1 MMSASVARQ
10 AGRKAPLPS
19 TAALVSCHAYSTL
32 GFALVPLRRTVYE
45 RNGRW
50 ECRVYV
56 DI

>member
-1 MMSASVARQ
+1 MKALPLRQ